1 MTRPCSSI
9 RHLPRAACL
18 LAAFSTLPLASC
30 GQTAKPSPT
39 DAALNAPEGST
50 PQAPREPAPLLPPP
64 IAADPGRIIRPFR

>member
-1 MTRPCSSI
+1 MHALARRFLTAATLTSI
-9 RHLPRAACL
+9 CL
-18 LAAFSTLPLASC
+18 STLPLASC

-50 PQAPREPAPLLPPP
+50 PQAPRDPAPLLPPP